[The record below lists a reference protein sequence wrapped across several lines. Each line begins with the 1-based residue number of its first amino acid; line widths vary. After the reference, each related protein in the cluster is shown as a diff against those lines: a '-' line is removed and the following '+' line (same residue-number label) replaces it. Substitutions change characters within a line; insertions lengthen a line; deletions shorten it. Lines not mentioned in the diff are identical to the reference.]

1 LHAHQHRRCDAHLPA
16 GLIRLGAGGNVKE
29 ENQMKQYLLSI
40 YQPDGPPPP
49 PSVAL
54 ERVMQDVD
62 TLIEEAKAGG
72 VWVFSGGLHS
82 PGTTTVVRLREGQ
95 VLTTD
100 GLYVEGK
107 EHIGGFLIVKGP
119 DLDAALEW
127 GRKLAQ
133 ATARRRGPASG
144 SRRSAAAVG
153 ISAAARAS
161 CRAAAAAPAPPIAHQ
176 SGQHGRSRVR

>member
-1 LHAHQHRRCDAHLPA
+1 MLRYEGPA
-16 GLIRLGAGGNVKE
+16 LGRQV
-29 ENQMKQYLLSI
+29 
-40 YQPDGPPPP
+40 
-49 PSVAL
+49 
-54 ERVMQDVD
+54 
-62 TLIEEAKAGG
+62 IEETKVGG
-72 VWVFSGGLHS
+72 VWVFNGGLHS

-95 VLTTD
+95 VLMTD

-133 ATARRRGPASG
+133 ATARRRGPACG

>member
-1 LHAHQHRRCDAHLPA
+1 
-16 GLIRLGAGGNVKE
+16 VKE
-29 ENQMKQYLLSI
+29 GNQMKQYLLSI
-40 YQPDGPPPP
+40 YQPDGPPL

-62 TLIEEAKAGG
+62 TLIEETEAGG
-72 VWVFSGGLHS
+72 VWVFNGGLHS

-95 VLTTD
+95 VLMTG